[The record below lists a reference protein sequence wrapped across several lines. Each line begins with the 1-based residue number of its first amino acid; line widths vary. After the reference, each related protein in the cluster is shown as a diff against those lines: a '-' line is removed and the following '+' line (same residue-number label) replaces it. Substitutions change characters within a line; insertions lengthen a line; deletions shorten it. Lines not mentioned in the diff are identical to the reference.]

1 MVSKCWNWVAF
12 KNHNE
17 LTMLRKFVITLGLCV
32 CCGSTYAETVA
43 PEAAPVHSAPQ
54 PAELALIRHQQ
65 TLALPAE
72 ITALMQKYNLPAED
86 LSVYIRDLNAD
97 VPMVVHNDKVPRN
110 PASVMKLLTTW
121 TALKLLTPSYTWKT
135 EVWTRGELKEGVLH
149 GDLILKGYG
158 DPFLTDEAFWQLLH
172 DLQLKGMKEI
182 RGNLV
187 VDNSYFNIPD
197 YDPAAFDNE
206 PTRVYNARP
215 SALMFNFQANR
226 FLLEADQG
234 SGKVGIT
241 PFPLIPGLQLDNSMV
256 LSKGG
261 CSKGHYQPNFQQEGS
276 AVKVSGVYSADCGK
290 NFVLRVL
297 STPEEH
303 VFNAFRDVWHSQ
315 GGVFKGKLQTGQV
328 GEGDV
333 LLHTHESRTLGE
345 QIRFINKW
353 SNNVMTR
360 NLFLTIGA
368 QVLGAPGTLDKSRMV
383 MADLLRKAGID
394 YTGMVVDNGSGLSR
408 AERLTARQLGELLE
422 TAWRDPYMPEFMA
435 SLPLLGEDGTLAKR
449 FKGDDL
455 RGRSHLKTGTL
466 DDVSAIAGYMLTRSG
481 KRLVIVML
489 QNGKGGHGVQDAV
502 LKWVFE
508 Q

>member
-1 MVSKCWNWVAF
+1 
-12 KNHNE
+12 
-17 LTMLRKFVITLGLCV
+17 MLKKFAITIGLCASL
-32 CCGSTYAETVA
+32 GSAGAE
-43 PEAAPVHSAPQ
+43 ELAASRPIPQ
-54 PAELALIRHQQ
+54 PAELTLIRHQQ
-65 TLALPAE
+65 TLDLPAE
-72 ITALMQKYNLPAED
+72 ITALMQQSNIPAD
-86 LSVYIRDLNAD
+86 NLSVYIRDLNAD

-121 TALKLLTPSYTWKT
+121 AALKLLSPSYTWKT
-135 EVWTRGELKEGVLH
+135 EAWIRGELKDGILK

-172 DLQLKGMKEI
+172 DLQLKGVKDI
-182 RGNLV
+182 RGNLI

-206 PTRVYNARP
+206 PTRVYNAQP

-226 FLLEADQG
+226 FLFEADQAT
-234 SGKVGIT
+234 GKVGIT
-241 PFPLIPGLQLDNSMV
+241 PFPLIPGLQLDNSMT
-256 LSKGG
+256 LAKGG
-261 CSKGHYQPNFQQEGS
+261 CSKGHYHPNFHQAATGI
-276 AVKVSGVYSADCGK
+276 KVSGTYSADCGK
-290 NFVLRVL
+290 NFILRVM

-315 GGVFKGKLQTGQV
+315 GGLFSGKLQTGLVQAT
-328 GEGDV
+328 DV

-345 QIRFINKW
+345 QIRFVNKW
-353 SNNVMTR
+353 SNNVMAR
-360 NLFLTIGA
+360 NMFLTIGA
-368 QVLGAPGTLDKSRMV
+368 QLLGAPATLDKSRI
-383 MADLLRKAGID
+383 ATAELLQKSGID
-394 YTGMVVDNGSGLSR
+394 YTDMVVENGSGLSR
-408 AERLTARQLGELLE
+408 VERLTARQLGQLLE
-422 TAWRDPYMPEFMA
+422 VAWRDPYMPEFMA
-435 SLPLLGEDGTLAKR
+435 SMPLLGEDGTLAKR

-455 RGRSHLKTGTL
+455 RGRSHMKTGTL

-489 QNGKGGHGVQDAV
+489 QNGKGGHGIQDAI